1 MIDLLEKTKEM
12 RLLSSAVIF
21 VAIHVISG
29 NGNRKS
35 KKSSTADESN
45 LRPRDLIHET
55 LRYDRPNSPML
66 QSVLDELVRIYE
78 NTISPLEQVY
88 QYNDLSAK
96 GEMTVGQ
103 IKARPMV
110 LFLGPWS
117 TGKTTMIN
125 YLLDNDVLRV
135 GAEPTT
141 AEFTIVSHGEKE
153 KNTEGVVVVSEKMEY
168 SALEKFGQ
176 HFMERFSG
184 VELPHPLLKKVTFVD
199 TPGIIENRKQ
209 QERGYPFNKVIQ
221 WFIDKADLIFIV
233 FDPTKLDVGLE
244 LETLFKQLKGKES
257 QIRLIL
263 NKADS
268 LSSQE
273 LMRVYGA
280 LFWSLAPLINVTE
293 PPRIYTGS
301 FWPYKYK
308 PSTNTALFKQE
319 EMSLLQDLN
328 DVIENRLENKVAFVR
343 QHAQRVRIH
352 SLLVDEYLTAYI
364 KRNSFFKDPDAIIE
378 DLVSHPEHHNIF
390 QNVWSRHSVSQFDMP
405 SPSLYSE
412 FFSLNPLTDF
422 KPLQQYC
429 RYFNGCEIDKLEN
442 SIFKTLPEL
451 LARITSQQNSGY
463 SRYEL

>member
-96 GEMTVGQ
+96 GEMT
-103 IKARPMV
+103 
-110 LFLGPWS
+110 
-117 TGKTTMIN
+117 
-125 YLLDNDVLRV
+125 